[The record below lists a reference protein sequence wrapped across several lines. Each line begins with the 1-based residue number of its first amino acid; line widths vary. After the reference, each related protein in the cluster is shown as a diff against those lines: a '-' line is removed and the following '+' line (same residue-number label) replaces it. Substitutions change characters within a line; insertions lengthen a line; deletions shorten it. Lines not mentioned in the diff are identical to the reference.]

1 MIQFVWSG
9 ASTAWPTSFMV
20 KRTANPDSAG
30 NRNTIRGSTAPLS
43 VVDRTANRMREQI
56 DQGQWGPGER
66 LPAVR
71 DLASLLKVS
80 GNSIMAALSILEHQG
95 LVVRDAR
102 RGVFVCEEKGSHW
115 RTGPICVLSYLLSPG
130 HDRETWGARVAAGC
144 VGALRAAEMSCEV
157 IEPPPAEPGFA
168 TVRSWIVQRASS
180 FAGFVVCFA
189 AWSEAQLHELVEQI
203 GTPIVQVGR
212 HGHSSRHNFVSID
225 YFAAGSL
232 AAAQVLDRLPGP
244 FLVLSSPATHDFP
257 RRQLALGFID
267 ALQGPRSSLV
277 DVTVLPVEEDGV
289 EGGYR
294 VFTSYLKS
302 VVHPPRAV
310 FGVGD
315 TIPIGAM
322 RAALDQGLKVP
333 QQVAFIGSAGLEMA
347 RVCNPTLAHVHQPMD
362 QIGQQAAEMI
372 RNMIRLRRPWLA
384 GIELVASWEPGGSTA
399 PVTIIANS
407 ASR

>member
-1 MIQFVWSG
+1 MIQSEGLLYDTVFRVLKSDG
-9 ASTAWPTSFMV
+9 FTELTMAKRQVNSASI
-20 KRTANPDSAG
+20 G
-30 NRNTIRGSTAPLS
+30 NRSVSRGITAPLS
-43 VVDRTANRMREQI
+43 VVDRTANRLREAI
-56 DQGQWGPGER
+56 EQGRWGPGER

-71 DLASLLKVS
+71 QLAGLLEVS
-80 GNSIMAALSILEHQG
+80 GNSIMAALSLLEHQG

-102 RGVFVCEEKGSHW
+102 RGIFVCEEKGANW

-130 HDRETWGARVAAGC
+130 HDRETWGSRVAAGC
-144 VGALRAAEMSCEV
+144 VGALRAAEMPCEV

-168 TVRSWIVQRASS
+168 QLRAWVVQHASLY
-180 FAGFVVCFA
+180 AGFVVCFA
-189 AWSEAQLHELVEQI
+189 AWSEPELHELVEQI
-203 GTPIVQVGR
+203 GTPVVQVGR
-212 HGHSSRHNFVSID
+212 HGHASRHNYVSID
-225 YFAAGSL
+225 YFGAGSL

-267 ALQGPRSSLV
+267 GLQGPRRLAV
-277 DVTVLPVEEDGV
+277 NVTVLPVEEDGV
-289 EGGYR
+289 EGGHR

-302 VVHPPRAV
+302 VSQPPRAV

-322 RAALDQGLKVP
+322 RAALEHGLKVP
-333 QQVAFIGSAGLEMA
+333 EQVAFIGSAGLEMA

-372 RNMIRLRRPWLA
+372 RSMIRLRRPWLP
-384 GIELVASWEPGGSTA
+384 GIELIASWEPGGSTA
-399 PVTIIANS
+399 PAT
-407 ASR
+407 